1 LTSLSSKI
9 INLLA
14 VFFVIKEKCE
24 IMDYKIKGK
33 VAIVGGSSKG
43 LGKACAVALAKEGVN
58 VVLCARNSDDLQKA
72 KKDIEVHGV
81 EVLAMNVD
89 MSSEADNR
97 KIVDE
102 TIAKFGKIDILVN
115 NSGGPAPGSFDELS
129 MDDFD
134 EAYNSVLKYNIRMIK
149 YCLPHMEKN
158 GWGRIVNITSVTV
171 KEPSPTMVLSN
182 IFRAAVV
189 SFAKSI
195 SKELIGKGI
204 TINNVCPGYFKTD
217 RVTQLMEKEA
227 NDENVS
233 VQAYEEQVVSA
244 FPHKRF
250 MSPDELGNMVC
261 YLCSSQARSIT
272 GTTIQIDGGVMKG
285 LL

>member
-1 LTSLSSKI
+1 
-9 INLLA
+9 
-14 VFFVIKEKCE
+14 
-24 IMDYKIKGK
+24 MDYKISGK

-58 VVLCARNSDDLQKA
+58 IVLCARNSDELQKA

-81 EVLAMNVD
+81 EVLALSVD
-89 MSSEADNR
+89 MSSAEDNR
-97 KIVDE
+97 RIVKE

-115 NSGGPAPGSFDELS
+115 NSGGPAPGSFEELS
-129 MDDFD
+129 LNDFD

-149 YCLPHMEKN
+149 YCLPYMEEN
-158 GWGRIVNITSVTV
+158 GWGRIVNITSISV

-182 IFRAAVV
+182 IFRSAVV

-195 SKELIGKGI
+195 SRDLMRKGI
-204 TINNVCPGYFKTD
+204 TINNVCPGYFRTD
-217 RVTQLMEKEA
+217 RITQLMEKEA
-227 NDENVS
+227 SDENIS
-233 VQAYEEQVVSA
+233 VQEYEDSVISS

-250 MSPDELGNMVC
+250 MSPSELGNMVC

-272 GTTIQIDGGVMKG
+272 GTTIQIDGGMMKG